1 MQSDPSV
8 LGSHDFDPETAREAS
23 LAATL
28 ARVRLVRRARRG
40 VGAGAVGLVAAG
52 AVWLGM
58 PRPPAITSVPAAGS
72 PLVVKSRSLPA
83 TQRIVSTPRPDLRT
97 TAEPAPVERVSTPPG
112 IVVSRLGEIEFNT
125 LLAANQLYC
134 IQLAGDLPQVLPLH
148 PE

>member
-8 LGSHDFDPETAREAS
+8 LDSHDFDLETAREAS
-23 LAATL
+23 LVATL

-58 PRPPAITSVPAAGS
+58 PRPPAITSGPAAGN
-72 PLVVKSRSLPA
+72 PLVVKSRPLPA

-97 TAEPAPVERVSTPPG
+97 TAEPAPVERVSTPPDV
-112 IVVSRLGEIEFNT
+112 VVSRLGESEFNT
-125 LLAANQLYC
+125 LLAANRLYC
-134 IQLAGDLPQVLPLH
+134 IQLAGDLPRVLPLH